1 MLSPTFALWILPHWF
16 PELPP
21 VDMRNLVAFPLLFLA
36 VVLQSAIVS
45 QIKLLSGYAD
55 LPLLMLG
62 AWALQK
68 QVKTAWL
75 WAVLCFVMLAF
86 VSAIPW
92 VVLAVGYFLIVYV
105 ARVLQRRV
113 WQAPLLAMFSVTFVG
128 TLVMHLLSFAVLQVL
143 GTPFALGDVMGLIT
157 LPSLLLNI
165 LFSIPTYA
173 FMRDLA
179 RWVYPA
185 EEYE

>member
-1 MLSPTFALWILPHWF
+1 
-16 PELPP
+16 
-21 VDMRNLVAFPLLFLA
+21 MRNIVAFPLLLLA
-36 VVLQSAIVS
+36 VILQSSVVS

-68 QVKTAWL
+68 RVKSAWH
-75 WAVLCFVMLAF
+75 WAALGCVLLGFISTM
-86 VSAIPW
+86 PW
-92 VVLAVGYFLIVYV
+92 LVLVIGYFAVVFI
-105 ARVLQRRV
+105 AQTLQKRV
-113 WQAPLLAMFSVTFVG
+113 WQAPLLAMFSVTFIG
-128 TLVMHLLSFAVLQVL
+128 TLFLNLLSFSVLRVL
-143 GTPFALGDVMGLIT
+143 GTPFVFADVIGLIT
-157 LPSLLLNI
+157 LPSLLLNM
-165 LFSIPTYA
+165 LFSIPVYA